1 MLKTRFEIDGKE
13 LQPRERDALVNR
25 FLINCV
31 CFFIGVACWA
41 GWLPA
46 AFVWGAAAIS
56 LASLSI
62 GKSDV
67 FSVLQRLGIW
77 ILFISSAYEDSLS
90 QIWQNVALLSAFV
103 AIWSDTLWNFVKK
116 RRNPPEKE

>member
-1 MLKTRFEIDGKE
+1 MDGKE
-13 LQPRERDALVNR
+13 LEPRERDALVNR

-31 CFFIGVACWA
+31 CFAIGVACWA

-56 LASLSI
+56 LASLSL

-77 ILFISSAYEDSLS
+77 ILFASSAYEKSLS
-90 QIWQNVALLSAFV
+90 PTLQNVALAVAFV
-103 AIWSDTLWNFVKK
+103 AIWADTLWNYVKS